1 MSTPRSGQLRVDA
14 AALRA
19 NQPALAAL
27 ADGLTSAVMRLGT
40 ALDGEGPCWGF
51 DEPGRAFGDT
61 YAPAA
66 RQVREALGH
75 AGERLGELRDA
86 VGALADVAEAAD
98 DQARQR
104 LA

>member
-1 MSTPRSGQLRVDA
+1 MTAELRIDP

-19 NQPALAAL
+19 NQPAIAAL
-27 ADGLTSAVMRLGT
+27 ADGLTSAVTRLGT
-40 ALDGEGPCWGF
+40 TLDGEGPCWGF
-51 DEPGRAFGDT
+51 DEPGRAFGDA
-61 YAPAA
+61 YGPAA

-75 AGERLGELRDA
+75 AAQRLGELRDA
-86 VGALADVAEAAD
+86 VGTLADVAEAAD

>member
-1 MSTPRSGQLRVDA
+1 MTGQLRVDA

-19 NQPALAAL
+19 NEPAIAAL
-27 ADGLTSAVMRLGT
+27 ADGLTNAVTGLGT
-40 ALDGEGPCWGF
+40 ALDREGPCWGV
-51 DEPGRAFGDT
+51 DEPGRAFGDS
-61 YAPAA
+61 YGPAA

-75 AGERLGELRDA
+75 AVERLSQLRDA
-86 VGALADVAEAAD
+86 VGTLADVAEAAD